1 MYKGRERR
9 GPASGRARVLLRD
22 ADGRTSARAAR
33 WAEAVGRMA
42 RVSEVEPLTGEMPR
56 GAAQLVVDEATLV
69 LPLAGIIDLDQERQR
84 LEKERGRLDGEIV
97 KVERKLGNADFV
109 ARAKP
114 EVVEENRERLA
125 QFQSE
130 RARVEAA
137 LGYLA

>member
-1 MYKGRERR
+1 IND
-9 GPASGRARVLLRD
+9 ARQRK
-22 ADGRTSARAAR
+22 
-33 WAEAVGRMA
+33 
-42 RVSEVEPLTGEMPR
+42 
-56 GAAQLVVDEATLV
+56 
-69 LPLAGIIDLDQERQR
+69 R